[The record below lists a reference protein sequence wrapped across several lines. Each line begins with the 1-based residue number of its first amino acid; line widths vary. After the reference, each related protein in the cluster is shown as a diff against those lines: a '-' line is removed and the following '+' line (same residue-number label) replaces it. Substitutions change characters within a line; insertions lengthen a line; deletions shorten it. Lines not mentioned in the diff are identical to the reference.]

1 MEYIQANRK
10 SYSVD
15 FKIKVLQFYLKNGG
29 DKIFGNRGK
38 TAQHFSIGKK
48 TVHR

>member
-1 MEYIQANRK
+1 MGYIQVKRG

-29 DKIFGNRGK
+29 DRLFGNKGN
-38 TAQHFSIGKK
+38 TAKHFNIGKK
-48 TVHR
+48 TVQR

>member
-1 MEYIQANRK
+1 MENNYADRK

-15 FKIKVLQFYLKNGG
+15 FKLKVLQFHLKNGG
-29 DKIFGNRGK
+29 DKIFGNK
-38 TAQHFSIGKK
+38 ATTAQHFKIGKK